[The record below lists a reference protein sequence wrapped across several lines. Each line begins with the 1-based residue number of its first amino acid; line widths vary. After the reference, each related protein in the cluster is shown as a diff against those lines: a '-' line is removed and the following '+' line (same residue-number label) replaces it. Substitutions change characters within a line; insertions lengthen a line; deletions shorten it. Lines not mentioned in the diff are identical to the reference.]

1 MFQRLKGAIDS
12 RIAEEQ
18 ARQRS
23 NLTSPPPGSDPRRP
37 ISRPQSPAQRVR
49 RPNAPSRPNGETS
62 GRGPDPSEF
71 EPESVIDDLDVPGE
85 STVPRPA
92 PPRTDSATEDVVRPL
107 SDGARDNEDGQMK
120 AQPDAAPVVSQELP
134 NDVRM
139 KLRKLD
145 KLESRYHE
153 LLRSYRLAH
162 ARVQTIETFEA
173 SLKEN
178 TPLTSISDPR
188 SLVEYLNQLNLK
200 GDMVIDELKR
210 VTHDRD
216 TYKSQVDDA
225 EQRAREAWD
234 EVANLRRERD
244 SSKSDSVHSGSGA
257 ALSMAHAS
265 PVEQTKTDQSS
276 PSTAKSPLSPA
287 KSLAG
292 SLPSLSIFSPKAK
305 PADSPLVHEVRE
317 DLFSYD
323 DEIPRLQAEVKGR
336 DTQIEGLRNEVT
348 SLKGDL
354 AVTRE
359 STQSMVQTLEE
370 ATRELNS
377 LRDHKDRS
385 GIELQEV
392 REASRKL
399 CDRLEADLK
408 AAETKLQEIN
418 VPSKLEQTNDSFRLQ
433 QQLDHA
439 NNVLQVLREGAEKS
453 ANQDEKISAL
463 ESKVNDVRTTE
474 QQAEKK
480 VETLN
485 SLLKTVRDQLAEKE
499 HNYAQLLE
507 NMKES
512 DEALRDQISQLET
525 DLKTDKNSHFTAIK
539 TGGED
544 VAPNHGSKATDQ
556 VSEVATD
563 TPATG
568 KKKNKKKK
576 KGPKPSG
583 EQTEGHQSKKTE
595 NAAACTSKAD
605 QDTTESVSLLRD
617 QLEKLQTQLMENDT
631 ALQNM
636 RSKLKDQEGLQEE
649 IEDLKDSL
657 SNFGNEHVTAK
668 AKVKEL
674 QAEKETLQKT
684 ITDLERELAELQ
696 GSHASSNASADHK
709 HQNLTSQFEDLK
721 TKAAQ
726 LQTDL
731 SAAQQLASS
740 RFKEL
745 SEMRTL
751 MQKVQP
757 ELTSLRSE
765 VGELKAI
772 KEAHNEKGVQLRKLE
787 AKQEEMRADF
797 ETQKCIV
804 GEREVEIRNVRQQLR
819 QESNSKVRAE
829 DGHNK
834 AQQEIQR
841 LETEKRQATESLD
854 QLSKD
859 LSKARDEI
867 QFSRGKLR
875 DLEQQMTRL
884 KRDNEGLK
892 EDMELKTAQYTS
904 AQSLISSMRDQS
916 AELAVQMKEVRDR
929 CESLDE
935 EVADAHRLLSV
946 RSREGETMRRLL
958 ADVEGKADSRMR
970 EMKDRMET
978 AIEERDRAEDE
989 ASTAARRRARELE
1002 DLRNKVR
1009 EAERSMKQ
1017 AEEDKEEL
1025 EAAQRDWRRRREE
1038 LEQRSEHSTREA
1050 DEVRRA
1056 MGELR
1061 DALDGSEQQ
1070 MREAEKQK
1078 TELQRGMEDAQHR
1091 LEKLQKSNK
1100 SMADEIRTMQT
1111 ARNRGLDS
1119 EVQSSRSS
1127 TDSAPAR
1134 ARLTS
1139 PIPGNRPSMTTI
1151 PTTPNGHAS
1160 ASMDF
1165 VYLKNVLLQFLEQ
1178 KDKNHQKQLI
1188 PVLGMLL
1195 HFDRKDEQRW
1205 MSAITSK

>member
-1 MFQRLKGAIDS
+1 
-12 RIAEEQ
+12 
-18 ARQRS
+18 
-23 NLTSPPPGSDPRRP
+23 
-37 ISRPQSPAQRVR
+37 
-49 RPNAPSRPNGETS
+49 
-62 GRGPDPSEF
+62 
-71 EPESVIDDLDVPGE
+71 
-85 STVPRPA
+85 
-92 PPRTDSATEDVVRPL
+92 
-107 SDGARDNEDGQMK
+107 
-120 AQPDAAPVVSQELP
+120 
-134 NDVRM
+134 
-139 KLRKLD
+139 
-145 KLESRYHE
+145 
-153 LLRSYRLAH
+153 
-162 ARVQTIETFEA
+162 
-173 SLKEN
+173 
-178 TPLTSISDPR
+178 
-188 SLVEYLNQLNLK
+188 
-200 GDMVIDELKR
+200 MVIDELKR

-244 SSKSDSVHSGSGA
+244 SSKSDLVHSGSVA

-336 DTQIEGLRNEVT
+336 DTQIEGLRSEVT
-348 SLKGDL
+348 NLKGDL

-385 GIELQEV
+385 AIEIQEV

-399 CDRLEADLK
+399 CDKLETDLK
-408 AAETKLQEIN
+408 AAETKLQGMN
-418 VPSKLEQTNDSFRLQ
+418 ATPKLEQASDSFGLQ
-433 QQLDHA
+433 QKLDQA
-439 NNVLQVLREGAEKS
+439 NNELQILREGAEKS
-453 ANQDEKISAL
+453 ADEAGGVSALREDISAL
-463 ESKVNDVRTTE
+463 ERELSEVRTTKG
-474 QQAEKK
+474 QSEKK

-485 SLLKTVRDQLAEKE
+485 SLLKKVREQLAEKE

-512 DEALRDQISQLET
+512 DEALRDRIDQLEI
-525 DLKTDKNSHFTAIK
+525 DLQTEKNSHFNAIK

-544 VAPNHGSKATDQ
+544 VASNHGLKATNQ
-556 VSEVATD
+556 VSEVPTD
-563 TPATG
+563 TPTNG

-576 KGPKPSG
+576 KGPKSSG
-583 EQTEGHQSKKTE
+583 EQIEGPQSEKTE
-595 NAAACTSKAD
+595 NAAACMSKVD
-605 QDTTESVSLLRD
+605 QDTTEPTGSVSSLRDQLEKLETQLTEKETALQNIQSKLILQD
-617 QLEKLQTQLMENDT
+617 QLEKLQTQLMERDT

-684 ITDLERELAELQ
+684 VADLKRELAELQ
-696 GSHASSNASADHK
+696 ESHASSNASADHK

-721 TKAAQ
+721 SKAAQ

-751 MQKVQP
+751 MQKAQP

-772 KEAHNEKGVQLRKLE
+772 KEAHNERGVQLKRLE
-787 AKQEEMRADF
+787 ARQEEMRADF
-797 ETQKCIV
+797 EAQKRLV
-804 GEREVEIRNVRQQLR
+804 SERELEIRNVRQQLH
-819 QESNSKVRAE
+819 QEGNSKTRAE

-841 LETEKRQATESLD
+841 LETERRQATESLD

-867 QFSRGKLR
+867 TFSRGRLR
-875 DLEQQMTRL
+875 DLEQQMIRL

-892 EDMELKTAQYTS
+892 EDVDLKTAQYTS
-904 AQSLISSMRDQS
+904 AQSLMSSMRDQS

-929 CESLDE
+929 CENLDE
-935 EVADAHRLLSV
+935 EVADAHRLLSE

-989 ASTAARRRARELE
+989 ASTAGRRRARELE

-1025 EAAQRDWRRRREE
+1025 EAAQRDWKRRREE

-1050 DEVRRA
+1050 EEVRRA

-1070 MREAEKQK
+1070 MRGAEKQR
-1078 TELQRGMEDAQHR
+1078 TELQRGMEDTQHR

-1100 SMADEIRTMQT
+1100 
-1111 ARNRGLDS
+1111 
-1119 EVQSSRSS
+1119 V
-1127 TDSAPAR
+1127 
-1134 ARLTS
+1134 RLTS
-1139 PIPGNRPSMTTI
+1139 HAMLVKHLARPLTFLRTRIVDGRRDPDHADCPKPRTRLGSAVISIVNR
-1151 PTTPNGHAS
+1151 
-1160 ASMDF
+1160 
-1165 VYLKNVLLQFLEQ
+1165 
-1178 KDKNHQKQLI
+1178 
-1188 PVLGMLL
+1188 LGSCSSSTC
-1195 HFDRKDEQRW
+1195 FADSR
-1205 MSAITSK
+1205 

>member
-1 MFQRLKGAIDS
+1 M
-12 RIAEEQ
+12 
-18 ARQRS
+18 
-23 NLTSPPPGSDPRRP
+23 
-37 ISRPQSPAQRVR
+37 
-49 RPNAPSRPNGETS
+49 
-62 GRGPDPSEF
+62 
-71 EPESVIDDLDVPGE
+71 
-85 STVPRPA
+85 
-92 PPRTDSATEDVVRPL
+92 
-107 SDGARDNEDGQMK
+107 
-120 AQPDAAPVVSQELP
+120 
-134 NDVRM
+134 
-139 KLRKLD
+139 
-145 KLESRYHE
+145 
-153 LLRSYRLAH
+153 LRSYRLAH

-173 SLKEN
+173 SLREN

-244 SSKSDSVHSGSGA
+244 SSKSDPVHSGPGA
-257 ALSMAHAS
+257 AVSMARAS
-265 PVEQTKTDQSS
+265 PVEQSNTDQSS

-287 KSLAG
+287 RSLAG

-336 DTQIEGLRNEVT
+336 DTQIEGLRSEVT
-348 SLKGDL
+348 SLRGDL

-385 GIELQEV
+385 ATELQEV
-392 REASRKL
+392 RDASRKL
-399 CDRLEADLK
+399 CDKLEADLK
-408 AAETKLQEIN
+408 AAETKSREMKTT
-418 VPSKLEQTNDSFRLQ
+418 PKLEQTTDSAKLQ
-433 QQLDHA
+433 QKLDQA
-439 NNVLQVLREGAEKS
+439 NSELQNLREGTEKS
-453 ANQDEKISAL
+453 ADQAGDVSALQEKISAL
-463 ESKVNDVRTTE
+463 ERELSEVRTTK
-474 QQAEKK
+474 QQSEKK

-485 SLLKTVRDQLAEKE
+485 SLLKKVRDQLAEKE
-499 HNYAQLLE
+499 HNYSQLLE

-512 DEALRDQISQLET
+512 DEALRDRISELEI
-525 DLKTDKNSHFTAIK
+525 DLKAEKNSQFTAIK

-544 VAPNHGSKATDQ
+544 VASNHGSKATDQ
-556 VSEVATD
+556 VSEVPTD
-563 TPATG
+563 APVNA
-568 KKKNKKKK
+568 KKKNRKKK
-576 KGPKPSG
+576 KGPKSSG
-583 EQTEGHQSKKTE
+583 KQTEGPQSKKTE
-595 NAAACTSKAD
+595 DAAVWMSKAD
-605 QDTTESVSLLRD
+605 QDTIEPTESVSLLRD
-617 QLEKLQTQLMENDT
+617 QLEKLQTLLMEKDT

-674 QAEKETLQKT
+674 QSEKETLQKT
-684 ITDLERELAELQ
+684 VADLERELAKLQ
-696 GSHASSNASADHK
+696 GSHASSSASADHK
-709 HQNLTSQFEDLK
+709 YQNLTSQFEDLK
-721 TKAAQ
+721 SKAAH

-751 MQKVQP
+751 MQKAQP

-765 VGELKAI
+765 VDELKAI
-772 KEAHNEKGVQLRKLE
+772 KEAHNEKGVQLKRLE
-787 AKQEEMRADF
+787 ARQEDMRADL
-797 ETQKCIV
+797 EAQKRLV
-804 GEREVEIRNVRQQLR
+804 GEREVEIRNVRQQLH
-819 QESNSKVRAE
+819 QESNSKARAE

-841 LETEKRQATESLD
+841 LETEKRRATESLD

-867 QFSRGKLR
+867 TFSRGKLR
-875 DLEQQMTRL
+875 DLEQQLTRL
-884 KRDNEGLK
+884 KRDNEALK
-892 EDMELKTAQYTS
+892 EDMDLKTAQYTS
-904 AQSLISSMRDQS
+904 AQSLISSMRDQA

-935 EVADAHRLLSV
+935 EVADAHRLLSE

-989 ASTAARRRARELE
+989 ASTAARRRTRELE

-1009 EAERSMKQ
+1009 EAERSLKQ

-1025 EAAQRDWRRRREE
+1025 EAAQWDWRRRSEE

-1050 DEVRRA
+1050 EEVRRA

-1078 TELQRGMEDAQHR
+1078 IELQRGMEDTQHR

-1100 SMADEIRTMQT
+1100 
-1111 ARNRGLDS
+1111 
-1119 EVQSSRSS
+1119 V
-1127 TDSAPAR
+1127 
-1134 ARLTS
+1134 RLTS
-1139 PIPGNRPSMTTI
+1139 HAMFAKHFARPLT
-1151 PTTPNGHAS
+1151 
-1160 ASMDF
+1160 
-1165 VYLKNVLLQFLEQ
+1165 LL
-1178 KDKNHQKQLI
+1178 
-1188 PVLGMLL
+1188 
-1195 HFDRKDEQRW
+1195 
-1205 MSAITSK
+1205 